1 MERKKTM
8 NTRKEPND
16 KGTTSLSASC
26 TNNED
31 IGSYE
36 WWHSTRLKTAA
47 VEAAICSM
55 TDQKPL

>member
-1 MERKKTM
+1 M